1 MTTAVNDG
9 DAGSAYEKAMVK
21 VVQIHAGKQPRRP
34 HYIREWADL
43 RGLKAVEI
51 ARAIEA
57 DKSLV
62 SRWFGGATP
71 TVEYQARLSALFGT
85 TPEGLFRHPDD
96 DWLTRFFADRSRE
109 EVERIKRTM
118 ETAFPRKA
126 G

>member
-1 MTTAVNDG
+1 M
-9 DAGSAYEKAMVK
+9 SKI
-21 VVQIHAGKQPRRP
+21 VQIHAGKQPRRP

-43 RGLKAVEI
+43 RGYKAVEI
-51 ARAIEA
+51 ARAIDA

-71 TVEYQARLSALFGT
+71 TVDYQERLGQLFST

-109 EVERIKRTM
+109 EVERIKATM

>member
-1 MTTAVNDG
+1 MN
-9 DAGSAYEKAMVK
+9 KI
-21 VVQIHAGKQPRRP
+21 VQIHAGKQPRRP

-51 ARAIEA
+51 ARAIDA

-71 TVEYQARLSALFGT
+71 TVDYQERLGALFGT

-109 EVERIKRTM
+109 EVERIKATM

>member
-1 MTTAVNDG
+1 MTSLVNDG
-9 DAGSAYEKAMVK
+9 MGDSAYRTVMTQ
-21 VVQIHAGKQPRRP
+21 VVQIHGGKQPRRP
-34 HYIREWADL
+34 HHIRDWAEL
-43 RGLKAVEI
+43 RNMKAAEI
-51 ARAIEA
+51 ARAIDA

-62 SRWFGGATP
+62 SRWFAGATP
-71 TVEYQARLSALFGT
+71 TTDYQDKLAALFGT

-109 EVERIKRTM
+109 EVERIKATM

>member
-1 MTTAVNDG
+1 M
-9 DAGSAYEKAMVK
+9 SK
-21 VVQIHAGKQPRRP
+21 VLQIHAGKQPRRP
-34 HYIREWADL
+34 HYIREWAEL
-43 RGLKAVEI
+43 RDIKAADI

-62 SRWFGGATP
+62 SRWFAGATP
-71 TVEYQARLSALFGT
+71 SVEYQQRLAGLFST
-85 TPEGLFRHPDD
+85 SPEGLFRHPDD